1 MNIPIGQP
9 MSDIH
14 TWIISMDISIDIR
27 IHGNPGY
34 FVVCYFQRKLFN
46 ITELLN
52 QVALSVKLVTQM

>member
-1 MNIPIGQP
+1 
-9 MSDIH
+9 
-14 TWIISMDISIDIR
+14 MDISIDIR